1 MFALHLP
8 KDIEERLER
17 LSKETGRSKDD
28 YVCEAVT
35 EHLDEMEDLYL
46 AERVL
51 ERVRLGEEGTVPLD
65 EIIARY
71 GLED

>member
-1 MFALHLP
+1 
-8 KDIEERLER
+8 
-17 LSKETGRSKDD
+17 
-28 YVCEAVT
+28 
-35 EHLDEMEDLYL
+35 MEDLYL